1 MATLNVKVD
10 SKGRIIIPNS
20 FRETLG
26 IKNGENIVAQMETGN
41 GRLILVP
48 IQKKTK
54 KLTIRFGDSPGTLA
68 RTAKILAEN
77 KVDLI
82 YTSSRSLK
90 RGKEAEWE
98 VTADFSKTGIPR
110 LKSLLK
116 KEKGIIGFRFEGL
129 GN

>member
-26 IKNGENIVAQMETGN
+26 IKNGENIVAQMETKN

-48 IQKKTK
+48 IEKKTK

-68 RTAKILAEN
+68 RTAKILADS

-82 YTSSRSLK
+82 YTSSRSLR

-98 VTADFSKTGIPR
+98 VTADFSKTPMPS
-110 LKSLLK
+110 LKARLK
-116 KEKGIIGFRFEGL
+116 KEKGVMKFRFEGL
-129 GN
+129 DK